1 MNSTHTA
8 RKILIFALTTFIG
21 VLMFVLKNQVQS
33 LESELNRINLS
44 IQSDV
49 KAIHVLKAEWSHLN
63 TPQRLRNL
71 ASKHI
76 ELNPAR
82 AEQIIN
88 YSELPFTQ
96 ELDESSR
103 RLLAQKSINRQA
115 ERNRELKRLVKAQR

>member
-8 RKILIFALTTFIG
+8 KISILFALAAFLG
-21 VLMFVLKNQVQS
+21 VMMFVLKNQVQS
-33 LESELNRINLS
+33 LEGELNRINLS

-49 KAIHVLKAEWSHLN
+49 KAIHVLKAEWGHLN

-76 ELNPAR
+76 DLNPAR

-96 ELDESSR
+96 EVDESSR